1 METVLVNSES
11 KPHVVF
17 VPCPAQSHIKCM
29 LKLARLL
36 HLKGIHIT
44 FVNTEINHN
53 NLLKSGGPHS
63 LDDEPGFQFKTIPDG
78 IPDDLRGD
86 KLELSKSILTN
97 FLGYFLDLVARL
109 EIPVT
114 CIIGDG
120 MTPFTVDAA
129 ETLKVPTMQFWTF
142 SASAFWGYYQAP
154 NLIEKKLIPLKDES
168 YLTNGYLDTIIDWIP
183 GFEAIRLK
191 DLPGYVR
198 TTDPNDVD
206 YNFVIEC
213 AKATRKISNIIIHTF
228 EDLESTVI
236 KALNPIFPHIYTIG
250 PLELLLKHIQN
261 EQETKKLDNKSY
273 SLWKEE
279 PECLNWL
286 QSKEPNSVIYVNFGS
301 LAVMSSQQLLEFG
314 WGIANSNHYFL
325 WIIRPN
331 LVVGESIVF
340 PQELKEIINKK
351 GFIASWCPQ
360 EEVLNHPS
368 VGGFL
373 THCGWGST
381 IESLTAGVP
390 MLCWPFLWDQPT
402 ICRQICK
409 EWKVGMEIGETVK
422 RDEVEKL
429 TKELIGGEMGKQ
441 MRIKAM
447 EWKKN
452 IEIATSSNGSSFLNV
467 EKLANDIH
475 MFSTK

>member
-1 METVLVNSES
+1 MNLDFSS
-11 KPHVVF
+11 RQFPMVF
-17 VPCPAQSHIKCM
+17 PMIY
-29 LKLARLL
+29 
-36 HLKGIHIT
+36 
-44 FVNTEINHN
+44 
-53 NLLKSGGPHS
+53 
-63 LDDEPGFQFKTIPDG
+63 DG
-78 IPDDLRGD
+78 
-86 KLELSKSILTN
+86 T
-97 FLGYFLDLVARL
+97 
-109 EIPVT
+109 
-114 CIIGDG
+114 
-120 MTPFTVDAA
+120 AA
-129 ETLKVPTMQFWTF
+129 EMLKVPTMQFWTF
-142 SASAFWGYYQAP
+142 AASAFWGYYQAP
-154 NLIEKKLIPLKDES
+154 NLIERNLIPLKDES
-168 YLTNGYLDTIIDWIP
+168 CLTNGYLDTIIDWIP
-183 GFEAIRLK
+183 GFEEIRLK

-198 TTDPNDVD
+198 TTDPSDMD
-206 YNFVIEC
+206 YIFIIEC
-213 AKATRKISNIIIHTF
+213 AKAMRKVSSIIIHTF
-228 EDLESTVI
+228 EDLESTII

-286 QSKEPNSVIYVNFGS
+286 QSKEPNSVLYVNFGS

-314 WGIANSNHYFL
+314 FGIANSNHYFL

-390 MLCWPFLWDQPT
+390 MICWPFLWDQPT
-402 ICRQICK
+402 NCRQICK
-409 EWKVGMEIGETVK
+409 EWKVGMEIGESVK

-447 EWKKN
+447 EWKEK
-452 IEIATSSNGSSFLNV
+452 IEIATSPSGSSFLNV

-475 MFSTK
+475 LFSTN